1 MKKRILIVDDDSDS
15 KLLKHALAEYE
26 VRVESDSSTALG
38 VALEFR
44 PDVILLDLV
53 MPEVHGSVLAEN
65 IRREEKLRRVPII
78 LVSALVHSRMND
90 GRVVQVGDYPALG
103 KPFSVDELKHC
114 IAQQISGKRPILPFS
129 PGTLAGS

>member
-26 VRVESDSSTALG
+26 VRVETASTTALD
-38 VALEFR
+38 VAIEFR
-44 PDVILLDLV
+44 PDLILLDLV

-65 IRREEKLRRVPII
+65 IRREKRLRRVPII
-78 LVSALVHSRMND
+78 LVSALVHSKKND

-114 IAQQISGKRPILPFS
+114 IAQQLSGKGPAQPFS